1 MKVRP
6 HILIMLFVSAV
17 MLLTP
22 VNAFA
27 QIKPKDDPRTA
38 WWQNDKFG
46 MFIHWGVYAVPA
58 DSSKGIAEWYMHN
71 HKIPVPEYERF
82 ATQFNPVKFNADQW
96 VRIAKDAGMK
106 YIIIT
111 SKHHDGFC
119 MFDSKLTK
127 YDIIDATPFSRDPM
141 KELADACK
149 RHDIKLGFYHSI
161 MDWHHPDYTP
171 HREWEHKARPESEA
185 DFDRYIEYMK
195 GQLRELVTNYA
206 PVSVLW
212 FDGGWEGNA
221 EKHHSEEV
229 VAMLRSLNPE
239 IIINDRINLEED
251 HATPE
256 QQIPMDALPDDRLWE
271 TCMTMNNT
279 WGYSRTDDNWKS
291 VEDLVRK
298 LVDIAHKGGNFLLNV
313 GPTELGEIP
322 QASIDRLSAIGEW
335 MEVNGESI
343 YGTSKSPW
351 RRMLFDGRC
360 TAAENMLYLHFF
372 DWPSTPVPLP
382 GLRTSVHSASLLGST
397 SIVKVRTGKD
407 PFSDG
412 TVQTV
417 QLPTERPSDIDS
429 VVALRFETVPEV
441 VDLGVIVT
449 QSDDGSTVLKAFDA
463 NIRGTRAKYEGRG
476 ASGHIGYWTNP
487 DDYLEWTMVLNEGGT
502 FAVMITY
509 ACEPES
515 AGADYQVIV
524 GERELAGTVEDTGSG
539 KKFRTRFLGRMR
551 LRKGR
556 YTATVKPETVAH
568 DAVMNLKQIKLVP
581 MR

>member
-1 MKVRP
+1 MKLSVY
-6 HILIMLFVSAV
+6 ILIAV
-17 MLLTP
+17 LVLTVVLP
-22 VNAFA
+22 RTAA
-27 QIKPKDDPRTA
+27 APLKPKDDPRTA
-38 WWQNDKFG
+38 WWQHDKFG

-82 ATQFNPVKFNADQW
+82 TTQFNPVKFNADKW

-141 KELADACK
+141 KELAEACK

-171 HREWEHKARPESEA
+171 HREWEQKERPESEA

-212 FDGGWEGNA
+212 FDGGWEGDA
-221 EKHHSEEV
+221 EKHHSKEV
-229 VAMLRSLNPE
+229 VAMVRSLNPD
-239 IIINDRINLEED
+239 IIINDRINLPED

-256 QQIPMDALPDDRLWE
+256 QHIPMDALPDDRLWE
-271 TCMTMNNT
+271 TCMTMNDT
-279 WGYSRTDDNWKS
+279 WGYSRNDDNWKS

-322 QASIDRLSAIGEW
+322 QPSIDRLRAIGDW
-335 MEVNGESI
+335 MKVNGESI

-351 RRMLFDGRC
+351 RRVLFNGRC
-360 TAAENMLYLHFF
+360 TAKGNMLYLHFF
-372 DWPSTPVPLP
+372 DWPSKPVPLP

-397 SIVKVRTGKD
+397 GIVKVRTGRD

-412 TVQTV
+412 SVQTV
-417 QLPTERPSDIDS
+417 QLPRERPSDIDS
-429 VVALRFETVPEV
+429 VVALQFETEPEV
-441 VDLGVIVT
+441 VDPGVIVT
-449 QSDDGSTVLKAFDA
+449 QSEDGSVVLKAFDA
-463 NIRGTRAKYEGRG
+463 NTRGTEAKYEGRG
-476 ASGHIGYWTNP
+476 TGGHIGYWTQRE
-487 DDYLEWTMVLNEGGT
+487 DHVEWTALLNEGGRFEVT
-502 FAVMITY
+502 ITY
-509 ACEPES
+509 ACEPDS
-515 AGADYQVIV
+515 AGTEYQLIV
-524 GERELAGTVEDTGSG
+524 GDNDLTGRVSSTGSW
-539 KKFRTRFLGRMR
+539 KRFRSESLGRMR
-551 LRKGR
+551 LEPGR
-556 YTATVKPETVAH
+556 YKVTVKPKTVPKN
-568 DAVMNLKQIKLVP
+568 AVMNLRQIKIAP
-581 MR
+581 PR